1 MPDGEQR
8 VLNKTQERVL
18 AMMDSVH
25 DKAFKEGYDT
35 AKREMAQALGIQ
47 MRGSSASSGGE
58 GGDTRPKLPDG
69 FAQTAVTNA
78 LTGATEPM
86 GAADIIKRFDEQD
99 TENAGRLAVHA
110 VRAELTKGKD
120 ENRYASPSR
129 GKWQLAA

>member
-25 DKAFKEGYDT
+25 DRAFKEGYDS

-47 MRGSSASSGGE
+47 MRGGSTSNGD
-58 GGDTRPKLPDG
+58 GGDTRAKLPDG

-110 VRAELTKGKD
+110 VRAELTKGK
-120 ENRYASPSR
+120 EEGRYASPSR